1 MPQCRGNRISI
12 CSISPI
18 IGADYLNGI
27 LYCLRKETPSVI
39 DKEKLNKTTKLTYM
53 KEKDSADIS
62 MEQLILERKR
72 RMKMWNEKI
81 FDKFRVG
88 NYFVT
93 IVFVAAVT
101 VII

>member
-1 MPQCRGNRISI
+1 
-12 CSISPI
+12 
-18 IGADYLNGI
+18 
-27 LYCLRKETPSVI
+27 
-39 DKEKLNKTTKLTYM
+39 M

-81 FDKFRVG
+81 FDKFRSK

-93 IVFVAAVT
+93 IVFVAAVA

>member
-1 MPQCRGNRISI
+1 
-12 CSISPI
+12 
-18 IGADYLNGI
+18 
-27 LYCLRKETPSVI
+27 
-39 DKEKLNKTTKLTYM
+39 M